1 MVLSYTPGRNFPSSQ
16 NKKNPFFYPSLKNND
31 KKKSALKK
39 FLIFLKKAF
48 LTFQESELSNIFL
61 KKFFLFFW
69 KWNFLALRIKIS
81 GRNFLARKIKKTL
94 TKFLIYGEMELSSH
108 KLKELL
114 YFRREL
120 AMSENQTK
128 KSPPKRFFVSY
139 VFTIFTVVKPR

>member
-16 NKKNPFFYPSLKNND
+16 NKKNPFFCPSLKNND

-81 GRNFLARKIKKTL
+81 GRNFRARKIKKHWQNFLYMGKWNFLAINWKSSYISGGNWQCLKIKQKNLLQRDFLFL
-94 TKFLIYGEMELSSH
+94 TFLQS
-108 KLKELL
+108 LL
-114 YFRREL
+114 W
-120 AMSENQTK
+120 
-128 KSPPKRFFVSY
+128 
-139 VFTIFTVVKPR
+139 